1 MNYLERAADDAGY
14 PNLDFED
21 MYQKGLACFQWG
33 LPRPLVRQAF
43 KYACAGWTER
53 DRPILMWH
61 VRAFVYGLSG
71 RCDGGIRKRLAPEDY
86 QWPVPP
92 DPSWELVVCTYP
104 DGTCELDLVHP
115 VSGRFWSEDNGFFE
129 LPTEKRTLMNPM
141 WFKSMGFDVM
151 HMQPALQVRIG
162 DPKRPH
168 LKLV

>member
-1 MNYLERAADDAGY
+1 MGCPAAVTGE
-14 PNLDFED
+14 FESALRRRTTNG
-21 MYQKGLACFQWG
+21 Q
-33 LPRPLVRQAF
+33 
-43 KYACAGWTER
+43 
-53 DRPILMWH
+53 
-61 VRAFVYGLSG
+61 S
-71 RCDGGIRKRLAPEDY
+71 
-86 QWPVPP
+86 PP

>member
-71 RCDGGIRKRLAPEDY
+71 RCDGEFESALRRRTTNG
-86 QWPVPP
+86 QSP

-115 VSGRFWSEDNGFFE
+115 VSGRFWSEDNGFSNS
-129 LPTEKRTLMNPM
+129 PPRN
-141 WFKSMGFDVM
+141 
-151 HMQPALQVRIG
+151 AR
-162 DPKRPH
+162 
-168 LKLV
+168 